1 MRESI
6 DLRLAEILKEDSQVI
21 MEVQDGSESALKAYR
36 PRQDFS
42 PPPEFDRGED
52 HAEPLIQLRS
62 CFKGARAQVS
72 V

>member
-21 MEVQDGSESALKAYR
+21 MEVQDGGESALKVYR
-36 PRQDFS
+36 PRQGFS

-52 HAEPLIQLRS
+52 QAKPLVQLRS
-62 CFKGARAQVS
+62 CFKGARAEVS
-72 V
+72 I